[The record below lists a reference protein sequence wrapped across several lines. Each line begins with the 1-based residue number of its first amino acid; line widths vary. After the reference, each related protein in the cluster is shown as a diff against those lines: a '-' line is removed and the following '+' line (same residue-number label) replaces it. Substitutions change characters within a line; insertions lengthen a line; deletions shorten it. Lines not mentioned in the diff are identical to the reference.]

1 MIKCDYQKN
10 EWVAMYVDECGD
22 KQVLP
27 FDTYEQAE
35 SFLKHCYCKIG
46 VITTRFYNHYIASQI
61 DIN

>member
-1 MIKCDYQKN
+1 MIECSYQKN

-35 SFLKHCYCKIG
+35 EFLSRCYYKIG
-46 VITTRFYNHYIASQI
+46 VMTTRFYNHYIAEQI
-61 DIN
+61 EID